1 MEIGLR
7 DTDNR
12 NTNDVKIS
20 HLPKCLGEK
29 YNIYSKNHREQEGFL
44 KSHFD
49 VNCSMKCMKN
59 QEAVNT
65 NRK

>member
-1 MEIGLR
+1 MFRG
-7 DTDNR
+7 
-12 NTNDVKIS
+12 
-20 HLPKCLGEK
+20 K
-29 YNIYSKNHREQEGFL
+29 YNIYSKNHKEQEGFL